1 MRGNDL
7 LDKME
12 LIDPAYIEAA
22 DIAPRI
28 RKHRSIKRWAA
39 IAACFVLLLSIGMG
53 TLIYAAEVKE
63 YKEAVSFFEFYGLSS
78 KGLVRKEIKAVYR
91 DITTKSFTYSKTTE
105 VIKNSLSARRRKAVW
120 L

>member
-1 MRGNDL
+1 MPKQASGASEKGGLQHMRGNDL
-7 LDKME
+7 LDKMA

-63 YKEAVSFFEFYGLSS
+63 
-78 KGLVRKEIKAVYR
+78 
-91 DITTKSFTYSKTTE
+91 
-105 VIKNSLSARRRKAVW
+105 
-120 L
+120 